1 MCLANNV
8 TVKIDQCGSDTIPS
22 SEEKC
27 NTQPCSEETTPDT
40 TTEMSLVE
48 VCEEV
53 EVDDEEG
60 SSASGE
66 EEDEGEEVTE
76 ETIVDS
82 KASDLGMEPS
92 SGSGSS
98 SMEKMADI
106 MESSGNLA
114 VDMSAEGSG
123 DAGSESV
130 IYFNNNILF

>member
-1 MCLANNV
+1 M
-8 TVKIDQCGSDTIPS
+8 P
-22 SEEKC
+22 
-27 NTQPCSEETTPDT
+27 
-40 TTEMSLVE
+40 LVE

-66 EEDEGEEVTE
+66 EDVGEEVTE
-76 ETIVDS
+76 ETVVDS

-130 IYFNNNILF
+130 IYLNNSI

>member
-27 NTQPCSEETTPDT
+27 NTQACSEETTPDT
-40 TTEMSLVE
+40 TTEMPLVE

-66 EEDEGEEVTE
+66 EDVGEEVTE
-76 ETIVDS
+76 ETVVDS

-130 IYFNNNILF
+130 IYLNNSI